1 VLSAVVLDRI
11 YRIEQDLHV
20 NPEKSCKSCQK
31 DSRVSSVE
39 LKVIVMHKLLK
50 SADVKRLIV
59 VSMLLFW
66 CACMIAVRINRT
78 GSGYYAFLVLN
89 LFLAGVPLFLSSVL
103 RLATYRGLHWTIRLA
118 VFGLWLLF
126 LPNAPYILTDIL
138 HLTRASQVPAWYDLA
153 LLLSCSGT
161 GLLLGYL
168 SLIDV
173 QSIVARSFGPAFS
186 WMFAMVS
193 LVLSGFAIYLG
204 RFLRWNS
211 WDVLVDPTRL
221 FDIAGNVVH
230 PWAHTKAVSVTLIFG
245 VILTLGYITLRV
257 VLAQP
262 ERS

>member
-1 VLSAVVLDRI
+1 M
-11 YRIEQDLHV
+11 YR
-20 NPEKSCKSCQK
+20 
-31 DSRVSSVE
+31 
-39 LKVIVMHKLLK
+39 LLK
-50 SADVKRLIV
+50 SADVKRFIV

-78 GSGYYAFLVLN
+78 GSGYYVFLVGN
-89 LFLAGVPLFLSSVL
+89 LFLASVPLFFSTTL
-103 RLATYRGLHWTIRLA
+103 RIATHWRLNWTIRLA
-118 VFGLWLLF
+118 LFGLWLLF

-138 HLTRASQVPAWYDLA
+138 HLTRTSQAPAWYDLA

-173 QSIVARSFGPAFS
+173 QTIVARRFGPAWS
-186 WMFAMVS
+186 WMFATVS

-211 WDVLVDPTRL
+211 WDVLIEPTRV
-221 FDIAGNVVH
+221 FEIIGRVVH
-230 PWAHTKAVSVTLIFG
+230 PLAHTQAVAVTLIFG
-245 VILTLGYITLRV
+245 SILTLGYITLRILLV
-257 VLAQP
+257 HP

>member
-1 VLSAVVLDRI
+1 
-11 YRIEQDLHV
+11 
-20 NPEKSCKSCQK
+20 
-31 DSRVSSVE
+31 
-39 LKVIVMHKLLK
+39 MHKLLK

-78 GSGYYAFLVLN
+78 GSGYYVFLVAN
-89 LFLAGVPLFLSSVL
+89 LFLASVPLFFSTAL
-103 RLATYRGLHWTIRLA
+103 RIATHRQLHWTIRFA

-138 HLTRASQVPAWYDLA
+138 HLTRASHAPAWYDLA

-173 QSIVARSFGPAFS
+173 QAIVARSFGSACG
-186 WMFAMVS
+186 WIFAMVS

-211 WDVLVDPTRL
+211 WDVLIEPSRL
-221 FDIAGNVVH
+221 FELMGTVVH
-230 PWAHTKAVSVTLIFG
+230 PWAHTQAVSVTIIFG

-257 VLAQP
+257 LLAHP